1 MATAT
6 KKIEA
11 SPFLVRRTEI
21 VKKLTANKD
30 WLEASYKQVR
40 EHEALGKAD
49 ADAWDRK
56 RVEQWARDNW
66 DKVRHL
72 LVTDS
77 TLRFDNQWHQN
88 WYENG
93 TFTINIDLHN
103 IPSFPPREASVE
115 VSGHSLTQLSNAI
128 KPAFMTTSDGRK
140 EIPSRYQRICQY
152 ISLFEQSAEEFLD
165 AKFYSDLPN
174 LISEY
179 AEQFETVGQIN

>member
-21 VKKLTANKD
+21 VKKLIANKD

-40 EHEALGKAD
+40 EHEAIGKAD

-66 DKVRHL
+66 DKVRCL
-72 LVTDS
+72 LEQPSDIN
-77 TLRFDNQWHQN
+77 FDNQWHQN

-93 TFTINIDLHN
+93 TCTINIDLHI
-103 IPSFPPREASVE
+103 IPNFPPRVATRAE
-115 VSGHSLTQLSNAI
+115 SGHSLVQLSNAI
-128 KPAFMTTSDGRK
+128 KPAFMATSDGRK

-152 ISLFEQSAEEFLD
+152 ISLFEQSTDEFLD

-179 AEQFETVGQIN
+179 SEQFETVGQIN